1 MTQTLSMGDLKIGVK
16 NSRPSDVLVLAL
28 YLIFEFYFDL
38 VDVNMVAFP
47 DVILSLLYTAAFCVS
62 F

>member
-1 MTQTLSMGDLKIGVK
+1 MTQTLSMGELNIGVK
-16 NSRPSDVLVLAL
+16 NSRPLDVLVLPL

-38 VDVNMVAFP
+38 FDVNMVAFP
-47 DVILSLLYTAAFCVS
+47 DVILSLLYTAAFCVL

>member
-16 NSRPSDVLVLAL
+16 NSRPSDVHVLAL
-28 YLIFEFYFDL
+28 YLIFKFYFGL
-38 VDVNMVAFP
+38 FDVNMVASP

>member
-1 MTQTLSMGDLKIGVK
+1 MGDLKIGVK

-38 VDVNMVAFP
+38 FDVNMVAFP
-47 DVILSLLYTAAFCVS
+47 DVILSLLHTAAFFVS